1 MAPRG
6 GGREYDSV
14 MASPPAQRLTY
25 ADLLEMPE
33 DGPRYELIDGE
44 AYIIPSPNAKHQT
57 ALLELAIR
65 LRAAIRDRSKLFV
78 APLDVV
84 LAEDTVLQP
93 DLLLVTPAGQARI
106 ERGVEGPP
114 DLAVELLSPTSVR
127 RDRGIKR
134 ATYARFGVG
143 EYWLVD
149 LSQQAIEVYH
159 LDPGPSPA
167 YRLERIY
174 GLGDVLTTP
183 LLPALA
189 LDLTDLFLS
198 LA

>member
-1 MAPRG
+1 
-6 GGREYDSV
+6 
-14 MASPPAQRLTY
+14 
-25 ADLLEMPE
+25 
-33 DGPRYELIDGE
+33 
-44 AYIIPSPNAKHQT
+44 
-57 ALLELAIR
+57 
-65 LRAAIRDRSKLFV
+65 
-78 APLDVV
+78 
-84 LAEDTVLQP
+84 VLQP

-114 DLAVELLSPTSVR
+114 ALAVELLSPTSVR